1 MCYYAPARVDWQI
14 QDLNKERPIV
24 VLIATFNSPSFFLA
38 AVPFFGCQNRNS
50 EIHAVFGC
58 RTRNSVIRAFFGCRN
73 RNSVIRA
80 VFGCRTRNSVIR
92 AVFGCPNRNSVI
104 RAFFGCPNRNSV
116 IRAVFGCRT
125 RNSVIRAFFGCRLV
139 EIVIRRFWRSAAQ
152 KKGKKRKKAVA
163 VLGSSRYKARMER
176 IRAVLIRIRKLLAL
190 NRRTTIKRGY
200 QETHYGKP

>member
-1 MCYYAPARVDWQI
+1 MCYYAFARVDWQI

-24 VLIATFNSPSFFLA
+24 VLIATFNSPSL
-38 AVPFFGCQNRNS
+38 FFGC
-50 EIHAVFGC
+50 HALFGC
-58 RTRNSVIRAFFGCRN
+58 RTRNSVIRAFFGCLNRNSVIHAVFGFPN

-80 VFGCRTRNSVIR
+80 L
-92 AVFGCPNRNSVI
+92 FGCPNRNSVI

-116 IRAVFGCRT
+116 IHAVFGCPN
-125 RNSVIRAFFGCRLV
+125 RNSVIHALFGCRLREV
-139 EIVIRRFWRSAAQ
+139 VIRRFWRSAAQ
-152 KKGKKRKKAVA
+152 KKGKKRKKVVA

-200 QETHYGKP
+200 QETHYGKH

>member
-58 RTRNSVIRAFFGCRN
+58 RT
-73 RNSVIRA
+73 
-80 VFGCRTRNSVIR
+80 
-92 AVFGCPNRNSVI
+92 RNSVI